1 MKFTKEQAFEN
12 LKSFLSNNGKKP
24 LRMTEKSINA
34 QLDTL
39 IPLLATD
46 EMELN
51 DFIEKVKSTFSTMN
65 SNAEH
70 DNAEFIKQWNEQHPT
85 PPAPPAPPTTPPA
98 TPPSQPTA
106 EMQALMDRL
115 AALEAENQEN
125 KDKADIAVVRA
136 NLIAKLKEKGVKDA
150 EWIDSMLGE
159 INIAKDTDVET
170 KAESLLKIYNKSN
183 SSSPST
189 TPQQPTTPP
198 ADNNPFAQASAIKK
212 AEREARE
219 QIV

>member
-51 DFIEKVKSTFSTMN
+51 DFIEKVKPTFSTMN

-70 DNAEFIKQWNEQHPT
+70 DNAEFVRQWNEQHPT
-85 PPAPPAPPTTPPA
+85 QTPPASTTPPA
-98 TPPSQPTA
+98 QPTA

-115 AALEAENQEN
+115 AALEAENKEN

-150 EWIDSMLGE
+150 EWIESMLGE
-159 INIAKDTDVET
+159 INIAKDTDVDA

-183 SSSPST
+183 SSSPSV
-189 TPQQPTTPP
+189 TPQQSTTPP
-198 ADNNPFAQASAIKK
+198 AENNPFAAVVAIKK

-219 QIV
+219 KIV